1 MINDTLADQ
10 IIQTIEQMRGASRL
24 INEIGGG
31 DAGEQDDG
39 GAPDRAGVRLSRD
52 QLVKELADREE
63 KLQSS
68 SDDGVTDQYRCQQTN
83 ASLFQL
89 VVCIAIQFLW
99 CCWYRVYQ
107 YIIGELQSNRPLRLM
122 VQASAGNGFVRIV
135 SRMRCS

>member
-1 MINDTLADQ
+1 
-10 IIQTIEQMRGASRL
+10 MRGASRL

-83 ASLFQL
+83 ALLF
-89 VVCIAIQFLW
+89 I
-99 CCWYRVYQ
+99 
-107 YIIGELQSNRPLRLM
+107 
-122 VQASAGNGFVRIV
+122 
-135 SRMRCS
+135 